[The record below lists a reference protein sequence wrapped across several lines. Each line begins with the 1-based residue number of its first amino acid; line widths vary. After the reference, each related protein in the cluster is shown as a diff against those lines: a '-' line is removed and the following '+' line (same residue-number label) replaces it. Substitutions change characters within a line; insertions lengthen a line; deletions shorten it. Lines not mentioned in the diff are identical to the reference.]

1 MADLSDVVVMMAT
14 VSVNAVQPQERGEW
28 LGSRDIVVQ
37 KNLGEMVLPRNI
49 GE

>member
-28 LGSRDIVVQ
+28 LGSRDIVVRR
-37 KNLGEMVLPRNI
+37 NLGETALLRNS
-49 GE
+49 GK